1 MFPKWLVFGDSR
13 SINRSGR
20 ECRRCAFPGSR
31 LFAPVRTWVVRRQL
45 HESHSGWRKKM
56 YQSVEFVDNPTE
68 QAIQVILEPWG
79 LSIPL
84 PANASFKV
92 VARSPHEGQ
101 MEREDTSD
109 GVIVYAWPGSTISV
123 YQDNKLVEEI
133 PIAVPSVPDGM
144 NVRSFLGMVFGGK
157 PKNGAA

>member
-1 MFPKWLVFGDSR
+1 
-13 SINRSGR
+13 
-20 ECRRCAFPGSR
+20 
-31 LFAPVRTWVVRRQL
+31 
-45 HESHSGWRKKM
+45 M